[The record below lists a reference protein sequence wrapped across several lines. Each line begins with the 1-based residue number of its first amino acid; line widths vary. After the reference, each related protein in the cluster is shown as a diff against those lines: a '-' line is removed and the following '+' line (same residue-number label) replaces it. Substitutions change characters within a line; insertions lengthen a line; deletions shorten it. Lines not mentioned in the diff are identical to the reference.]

1 MEKGKRAKNLWT
13 IIPAICFRF
22 LRLLRQLDQREAGDE
37 APLVRLHR
45 GAPPSHRPHLRPGVQ
60 HLEEGPIPE
69 RIFSANFRGE
79 DVDADRLLR
88 LPCCAHLLR
97 GPPVPSI
104 FTFQTFSP
112 EISSVGFSHQSG
124 SSGSPLEEVWNET
137 LDLGDDDD
145 HDGDD
150 VDDVDGGD
158 RETKL

>member
-1 MEKGKRAKNLWT
+1 MTVIMEKGKRAKNLWT

-124 SSGSPLEEVWNET
+124 SSGIIRFASGGSLER
-137 LDLGDDDD
+137 DAGS
-145 HDGDD
+145 
-150 VDDVDGGD
+150 
-158 RETKL
+158 R